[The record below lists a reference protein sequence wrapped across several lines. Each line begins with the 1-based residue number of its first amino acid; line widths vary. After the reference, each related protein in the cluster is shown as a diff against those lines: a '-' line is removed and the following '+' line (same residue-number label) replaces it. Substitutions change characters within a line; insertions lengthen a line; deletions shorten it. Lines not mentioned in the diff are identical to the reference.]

1 MPVESY
7 TEYEKQVDGSWHEQ
21 HPKTGADNLVGKN
34 NAALVTSAPLV
45 GLNGFA
51 KVGKAAFTVTKNAIG
66 DFCILN
72 CACVGILSSGENKD
86 IAQIPEGFRP
96 KEKLAIV
103 IPEASSKMGIE
114 LGIDSTSGKINA
126 FRPNVTGTA
135 YIYFT
140 ISYYAD

>member
-1 MPVESY
+1 MPVKQY
-7 TEYEKQVDGSWHEQ
+7 TEYEKQVNGSWLEQ
-21 HPKTGADNLVGKN
+21 HPKTGADSLAGKN
-34 NAALVTSAPLV
+34 NEALITSAPLA

-51 KVGKAAFTVTKNAIG
+51 KVENAAFTVTKNAAG

-72 CACVGILSSGENKD
+72 CACVGILSAGESKD

-96 KEKLAIV
+96 KEKLAVV